1 MKHPFPKDFNQ
12 SIYWAKAIMN
22 NIPKWVIL
30 DTETTG
36 IGNDDVVI
44 QLAIINL
51 EGIQVIDTFLKPI
64 KKAGIPKDAIAVH
77 GITYD
82 KLYNAPHY
90 KEIYSVIQEKITD
103 KNIIAYNADYDRRL
117 LKQTAY
123 QEGAQRL
130 KATWHCAMLQYAR
143 FKGQWNEKRQ
153 SYIYQKLPTGD
164 HSAIGDC
171 KATLKIIEE
180 MASAS
185 LL

>member
-1 MKHPFPKDFNQ
+1 MRHPFPKDLNQ
-12 SIYWAKAIMN
+12 SIKWARAIMDSFAT
-22 NIPKWVIL
+22 WLIL

-36 IGNDDVVI
+36 IGKDDVVI

-51 EGIQVIDTFLKPI
+51 EGVKVIDTFLKPI
-64 KKAGIPKDAIAVH
+64 KKVAISKEAITVH

-82 KLYNAPHY
+82 NLYNAPHY
-90 KEIYSVIQEKITD
+90 KDIYSVIQEIITD

-123 QEGAQRL
+123 QEGAPIL

-153 SYIYQKLPTGD
+153 NYLYQKLPAGD

-171 KATLKIIEE
+171 KAILKLIKE
-180 MASAS
+180 MANATP
-185 LL
+185 L